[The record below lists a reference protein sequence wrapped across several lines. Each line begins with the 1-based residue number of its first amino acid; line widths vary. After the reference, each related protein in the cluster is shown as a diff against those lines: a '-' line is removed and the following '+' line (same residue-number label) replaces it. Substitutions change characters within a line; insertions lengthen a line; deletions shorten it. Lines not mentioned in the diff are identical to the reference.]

1 MINATPGSV
10 SANSYVT
17 TSEADSYFDTRLYS
31 SVWSTALSGD
41 QESAIISSTRQLD
54 EEYIWSG
61 LPTNSDQA
69 LGWPRT
75 GAYNCENISI
85 SATVIPPEIK
95 NATYEQAIYLLTSD
109 TTVIPSVLTQGVKR
123 GKLDVLEFEADVN
136 LVADKLTD
144 NIALCLAFGYLRNTN
159 AGFIVRGF

>member
-41 QESAIISSTRQLD
+41 QESSLISSTRQLD
-54 EEYIWSG
+54 EEYIWNG
-61 LPTNSDQA
+61 TQTYEDQA

-75 GAYNCENISI
+75 GAYNCENLAISG
-85 SATVIPPEIK
+85 TVIPPEIK

-109 TTVIPSVLTQGVKR
+109 TTIVPTVLTQGIKR
-123 GKLDVLEFEADVN
+123 GKLDVLEFEADAN
-136 LVADKLTD
+136 LVAEKLSD
-144 NIALCLAFGYLRNTN
+144 NIALCLAFGYLRNSN
-159 AGFIVRGF
+159 NGFIVRGF